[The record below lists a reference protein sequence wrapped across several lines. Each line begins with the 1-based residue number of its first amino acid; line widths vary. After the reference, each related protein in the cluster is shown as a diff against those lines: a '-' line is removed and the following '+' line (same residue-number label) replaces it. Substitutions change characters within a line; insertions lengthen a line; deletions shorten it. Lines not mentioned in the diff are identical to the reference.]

1 MYTADECMIKDRW
14 NKIYT
19 KGYKSEIDESMPN
32 VVELL
37 KTYGVTTVLDLGC
50 GSGRHSVYLA
60 EQGFSVYGIDIAD
73 KGIHK
78 ADQRLRDSGLHVV
91 LTTGSIFRT
100 LPYDTSF
107 FDSIVSAKVLHH
119 GRIEDIRKAIKEME
133 RVLKPEGV
141 MYVSVRKPPSKM
153 QGPREVAPR
162 TYVRTTGIP
171 HYMFNEKVLRKEFN
185 NFAIHDLWVE
195 KGGYFCLFGQLKGG
209 CIGDYNKVV
218 DIREYKSDC

>member
-1 MYTADECMIKDRW
+1 MTYSADECMIKDQW
-14 NKIYT
+14 NKVYT
-19 KGYKSEIDESMPN
+19 KGYKPEIDESMPK

-37 KTYGVTTVLDLGC
+37 KTYRVTTVLDLGC

-60 EQGFSVYGIDIAD
+60 DQGFSVYGIDIAD
-73 KGIHK
+73 KGIQK
-78 ADQRLRDSGLHVV
+78 AGQRLRNSGLHAV
-91 LTTGSIFRT
+91 LTTGSIFRR
-100 LPYDTSF
+100 LPYDTNF

-119 GRIEDIRKAIKEME
+119 GRIEDIRKAIKEIK

-141 MYVSVRKPPSKM
+141 MYVSVRRPPSKN
-153 QGPREVAPR
+153 QGTSTEVAPR

-195 KGGYFCLFGQLKGG
+195 KGGYYCLFGQLKRG
-209 CIGDYNKVV
+209 CSGYGITV
-218 DIREYKSDC
+218 